1 MITRLIVTYF
11 LIAYSLA
18 VYALV
23 PFVPRYDETEAKILL
38 NLTAGAYSTD
48 PEKCVNN
55 TLPKWQKWLICN
67 TKSTICDAFQ
77 NFCSLYIIRS
87 DVMKEIIIVFRG
99 TTTTKQLI
107 VEGWQ
112 SMRSK
117 KNFFN
122 IGMVN
127 RYFLQA
133 LDKTWPN
140 MEPLLMNPLFKSY
153 QVKFTGHSL
162 GGAIASLAATR
173 TVIQRLRTGNQIK
186 LITFGQPRT
195 GDYQFA
201 TYHNTYI
208 PFSFRL
214 VHHLDLVPHLPPCE
228 KDANYRNEK
237 NDKSKPCLT
246 GKIGSPYHHGIEI
259 WYPNGMA
266 KDAMYYECLGY
277 PKSEDFRCSNS
288 LTYDFKNYNAYVNDH
303 RHYFDV
309 HVSPSFHGSLS
320 KENLLFI

>member
-1 MITRLIVTYF
+1 M
-11 LIAYSLA
+11 
-18 VYALV
+18 
-23 PFVPRYDETEAKILL
+23 
-38 NLTAGAYSTD
+38 
-48 PEKCVNN
+48 
-55 TLPKWQKWLICN
+55 
-67 TKSTICDAFQ
+67 ICDAFQ

-140 MEPLLMNPLFKSY
+140 IEPVLMNPLFKSY
-153 QVKFTGHSL
+153 EVKFTGHSL

-173 TVIQRLRTGNQIK
+173 TVIQRLRTGNKIK
-186 LITFGQPRT
+186 LITFGEPRT

-201 TYHNTYI
+201 VYHNAHI
-208 PFSFRL
+208 SFSFRI

-228 KDANYRNEK
+228 KDANYRDKK
-237 NDKSKPCLT
+237 NGKSKPCLT

-259 WYPNGMA
+259 WYPYGMA
-266 KDAMYYECLGY
+266 KDAMFYECLGY

-309 HVSPSFHGSLS
+309 DVSSPFHGSFFE
-320 KENLLFI
+320 ENLLFI